1 MFFGMVFGMA
11 VLFGMVAVM
20 RFVVVLGVMFGMFG
34 VFGVL
39 FGVVFDMFFMVLFFC
54 MVALVY
60 VGGVVERGKVLYDFQ
75 WWDIGHW
82 QDAQHLLT
90 TAIRCMV
97 CLKDFMCLTGTTLP
111 YYR

>member
-34 VFGVL
+34 VFGVV

-54 MVALVY
+54 MVAL

-82 QDAQHLLT
+82 QDAQQ
-90 TAIRCMV
+90 
-97 CLKDFMCLTGTTLP
+97 P
-111 YYR
+111 YRTCVVSRY